1 MKALIIAPAWV
12 GDMVMAHTLVQALNK
27 QDADAEIHLV
37 APPTTAPLGTRMP
50 GVHQVHE
57 LAVAHGALGWRERR
71 RLGLSLRRVGFDAA
85 YVLPNSFKSAL
96 LPCWAGIPRRIGA
109 LGEARLGL
117 LNDWRRLDRDR
128 HPKMIE
134 RFMALAYPP
143 GQTLPQPYPA
153 PALRV
158 DAANREALVERF
170 DLATSEP
177 VTALCPGAEY
187 GAAKRWPAEHF
198 AGLAQARL
206 KAGHGVWVI
215 GSRGDQALG
224 AAIAEAA
231 PGTVNLAGRT
241 RLADA
246 VDLLSLA
253 DAVVTND
260 SGLMHVACALS
271 VRVVALYG
279 STSPDFTPPLDAN
292 AQVLSLGLD
301 CQPCFQRQCP
311 LGHFKCLRELKPAD
325 VVQALRWE
333 PSACPS
339 ARSAEAEGRAEP

>member
-1 MKALIIAPAWV
+1 MRALIVAPAWV
-12 GDMVMAHTLVQALNK
+12 GDMVMAHTLVQALK
-27 QDADAEIHLV
+27 EQDAAAEIHLA
-37 APPTTAPLGTRMP
+37 APTATAPLGARMP

-57 LAVAHGALGWRERR
+57 LATSHGALGWGERR
-71 RLGLSLRRVGFDAA
+71 RLGLRLRRVGFEAA

-109 LGEARLGL
+109 LGEARFGL

-143 GQTLPQPYPA
+143 GQPLPQPYPA
-153 PALRV
+153 PALTV
-158 DAANREALVERF
+158 DAANRDALVERF
-170 DLATSEP
+170 GLAAAGR
-177 VTALCPGAEY
+177 VTILCPGAEY

-198 AGLAQARL
+198 AALARERL

-215 GSRGDQALG
+215 GSPGDRERG

-231 PGTVNLAGRT
+231 PGAVNLAGRT
-241 RLADA
+241 RLADT

-279 STSPDFTPPLDAN
+279 STSPEFTPPLGAN
-292 AQVLSLGLD
+292 AQALSLGLD
-301 CQPCFQRQCP
+301 CQPCFKRQCP
-311 LGHFKCLRELKPAD
+311 LGHFNCLRELKPAA
-325 VVQALRWE
+325 VVQAL
-333 PSACPS
+333 S
-339 ARSAEAEGRAEP
+339 